1 MNGPFTYTVIEYE
14 PDDAATSAPAE
25 AGRPLPGSL
34 SPAGGR
40 LISAPGVFVPR
51 LRVLLESLTC
61 DTCFYLR
68 AGYCPGTGGAIR
80 PCDLALADLDALEAA
95 Q

>member
-1 MNGPFTYTVIEYE
+1 MNGPFTYTITELE
-14 PDDAATSAPAE
+14 PDAATSAATE
-25 AGRPLPGSL
+25 AGRLSPGSL
-34 SPAGGR
+34 SQPAGPHLPAGAF
-40 LISAPGVFVPR
+40 IPR

-61 DTCFYLR
+61 DTCFYHR
-68 AGYCPGTGGAIR
+68 AGTCPATGGAIR